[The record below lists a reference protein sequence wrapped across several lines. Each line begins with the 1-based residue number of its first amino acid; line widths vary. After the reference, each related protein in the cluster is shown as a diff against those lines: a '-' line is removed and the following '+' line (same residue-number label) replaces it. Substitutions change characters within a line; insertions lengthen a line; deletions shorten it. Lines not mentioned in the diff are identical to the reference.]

1 MGLNVIN
8 LLLIGALQRTI
19 SACGMIL
26 QIVNITG
33 EVVECDD
40 MFFLKNKAFCRIKP
54 ACACNNTAKTMTKHK
69 VA

>member
-8 LLLIGALQRTI
+8 LLLIAALQRTI

-33 EVVECDD
+33 VVECDD
-40 MFFLKNKAFCRIKP
+40 MFFLK
-54 ACACNNTAKTMTKHK
+54 
-69 VA
+69 